1 MIDIQNC
8 ENAKLAA
15 SIVVRQNLGIGIY
28 WNRFRYISFT
38 NEFVDVCENEFE
50 ICEYFVCNGNACKL
64 VKVASGVE
72 DFWDLVIY
80 TNKFKVQ

>member
-1 MIDIQNC
+1 MLDIQNC

-15 SIVVRQNLGIGIY
+15 SLIIWQKLQMPIRSGN
-28 WNRFRYISFT
+28 FRYVSFT

-50 ICEYFVCNGNACKL
+50 ICEYFVFNGNACKL
-64 VKVASGVE
+64 VKVVSGVE